1 MDAICEAHECEGHT
15 GKPDFSASIECLKNA
30 VKSRKLRIAEIGF
43 NAGHSSET
51 LLSNSSQD
59 STLHS
64 FDICTH
70 PYVSEA
76 ETVIT
81 TAFPGRFEL
90 TCGDS
95 AATVPAFV
103 GDKFDVVHV
112 DGGHSYERA
121 YGDIMNMKKHSH
133 AGTRLI
139 VDDCN
144 PNGNASCPDVQ
155 KAWDDVVSQGHVR
168 VDHCQGSTNSCAGY
182 FIF

>member
-1 MDAICEAHECEGHT
+1 
-15 GKPDFSASIECLKNA
+15 
-30 VKSRKLRIAEIGF
+30 VKSGKLRIAEIGF

-64 FDICTH
+64 FDICSH
-70 PYVSEA
+70 PYVSKA
-76 ETVIT
+76 KAIIM

-95 AATVPAFV
+95 ATTVPAFI

-112 DGGHSYERA
+112 DGHHSYEHA

-144 PNGNASCPDVQ
+144 PNGGPGDVQ
-155 KAWDDVVSQGHVR
+155 KAWNAVVSSGHVR